1 MGGGVPHRVL
11 SPPAWA
17 LGKGARLPESGLGL
31 PPWLAG
37 WLEQPVVAL
46 WLELGVVVA
55 QRGAP

>member
-1 MGGGVPHRVL
+1 MGGGVPPPVL

-17 LGKGARLPESGLGL
+17 LGKRVLPQGLGL

-37 WLEQPVVAL
+37 WREQPVVAL
-46 WLELGVVVA
+46 WLGLGVVVA

>member
-1 MGGGVPHRVL
+1 MPPPVL

-17 LGKGARLPESGLGL
+17 LGKRVLPQGLEL

-37 WLEQPVVAL
+37 WQEPPPVVAL
-46 WLELGVVVA
+46 WLGPGVVVA